1 LSRSKE
7 HLRDVTTRR
16 KASALGDA
24 PGVRGVVAMED
35 VARRAVADVSVGNGQ
50 SAAAVVVGVAVEAH
64 RSLVK
69 QRSAWTRNLKR

>member
-24 PGVRGVVAMED
+24 PGIRGVVAMED

-50 SAAAVVVGVAVEAH
+50 SAAAVVVAAVEAH